1 MYYAPSDS
9 NGTYSPMNAINN
21 PAYKKNYKEL
31 NHLAKSQNSHE
42 SLNMYYAP
50 SESNQNPNIKN
61 PQVDQKYEE
70 LNVNAISQAG
80 SQYETA
86 NMCYTPSD
94 KTGNQVPSAQTK
106 NPLYG
111 GNYED
116 GNLNTNGITNNNA
129 NEEIY
134 EVCKF

>member
-9 NGTYSPMNAINN
+9 PMNAISN
-21 PAYKKNYKEL
+21 PAYNKNYNEL
-31 NHLAKSQNSHE
+31 NHQAKQENSHDT
-42 SLNMYYAP
+42 LNMYYAP

-61 PQVDQKYEE
+61 PQVDENYDE
-70 LNVNAISQAG
+70 LNVNTISQAG
-80 SQYETA
+80 NQYETA
-86 NMCYTPSD
+86 NMYYTPSD

-116 GNLNTNGITNNNA
+116 GLNINGITNNNP

-134 EVCKF
+134 EICKF

>member
-9 NGTYSPMNAINN
+9 NGNYTPMNAISN
-21 PAYKKNYKEL
+21 PAYKKNYNEL
-31 NHLAKSQNSHE
+31 NHQPKQENSHDT
-42 SLNMYYAP
+42 LNMYYAP
-50 SESNQNPNIKN
+50 SESNRNPYIKN
-61 PQVDQKYEE
+61 LQVDEKYEE

-86 NMCYTPSD
+86 NMYYTPSD
-94 KTGNQVPSAQTK
+94 KTGNQLPSAQTK

-116 GNLNTNGITNNNA
+116 VNTNGITNNNA

>member
-9 NGTYSPMNAINN
+9 NGNYTPMNAISN
-21 PAYKKNYKEL
+21 PAYKKNYNEL
-31 NHLAKSQNSHE
+31 NHQRKQENSHDT
-42 SLNMYYAP
+42 LNMYYAP
-50 SESNQNPNIKN
+50 SESNRNAYIKN
-61 PQVDQKYEE
+61 LQVDENYEE

-86 NMCYTPSD
+86 NMYYTPSD
-94 KTGNQVPSAQTK
+94 KTGNQIPSVHTK

-116 GNLNTNGITNNNA
+116 VNTNGITNNNA